1 MSGTLISGP
10 MALGDPK
17 HCVACRLEE
26 GDEGDYEGEEELGPE
41 VEEVRGHGQLHGQP
55 GSTVCLLCLCLG
67 FICLSR
73 STMPVTVPPQLNK
86 ISPLLAC
93 GPGLS
98 VASVLP
104 KHACISSSSSIH
116 SGRLIFWARKESLVH
131 SQPAHCQPN
140 QAQMLPSACSK
151 EVNRLLCLWGMCQ
164 CFSQVR
170 IGSGQR
176 PECLHGF

>member
-104 KHACISSSSSIH
+104 KHASAAAAASTVDASSFGPGKSPWSILNQPTVSLNKLKCCPPPAARRSTGCFV
-116 SGRLIFWARKESLVH
+116 SGACASVLAR
-131 SQPAHCQPN
+131 
-140 QAQMLPSACSK
+140 
-151 EVNRLLCLWGMCQ
+151 
-164 CFSQVR
+164 
-170 IGSGQR
+170 SG
-176 PECLHGF
+176 